1 LFSGRPD
8 NPALFTTSAYRRI
21 LPPRSVVLVLPFGFS
36 GYSMLWQAE
45 AEFEFRMPEGYLSYA
60 PPAAFTADPA
70 AAALLTSQTAGSQAV
85 PVSTL
90 RTFLRRYR
98 VNIVLVDPRLAD
110 GWPAKL
116 AALGLKGREE
126 DGAIVYDVSM
136 R

>member
-1 LFSGRPD
+1 
-8 NPALFTTSAYRRI
+8 
-21 LPPRSVVLVLPFGFS
+21 VVLVLPFGFS